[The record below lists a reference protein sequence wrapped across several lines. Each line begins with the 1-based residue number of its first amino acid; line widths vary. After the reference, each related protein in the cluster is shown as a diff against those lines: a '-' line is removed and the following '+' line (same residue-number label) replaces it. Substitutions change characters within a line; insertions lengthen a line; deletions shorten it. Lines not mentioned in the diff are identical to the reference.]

1 MRYLIKFSYDGSNYC
16 GYQRQKGLDT
26 IQEQLENALFKINN
40 SKYTPLTATG
50 RTDKHV
56 HALSQYAH
64 TDIDVTITPY
74 KLKRALNSNLPND
87 IHVIKVYSVKDDFH
101 ARYNVTSKTYKY
113 LINTGEYSPI
123 ERNYVYQYNYVLNIS
138 KMQQAIKYLIGTHD
152 YRAFVTENENKSNC
166 VRTITMADITT
177 DLLNPEKYI
186 ITFTGNGF
194 MRYQVRNMVGLLL
207 KVGQEKIDPIIVKQ
221 ILDSKS
227 RKKNGVTAPAE
238 GLYLVNVEYNNLEE
252 SIIEE

>member
-1 MRYLIKFSYDGSNYC
+1 
-16 GYQRQKGLDT
+16 
-26 IQEQLENALFKINN
+26 
-40 SKYTPLTATG
+40 
-50 RTDKHV
+50 
-56 HALSQYAH
+56 
-64 TDIDVTITPY
+64 
-74 KLKRALNSNLPND
+74 
-87 IHVIKVYSVKDDFH
+87 
-101 ARYNVTSKTYKY
+101 
-113 LINTGEYSPI
+113 
-123 ERNYVYQYNYVLNIS
+123 
-138 KMQQAIKYLIGTHD
+138 MQQAIKYLIGTYD

-207 KVGQEKIDPIIVKQ
+207 KVGQEKIDPIMVKQ

-227 RKKNGVTAPAE
+227 RKKNGVTAPAA

>member
-16 GYQRQKGLDT
+16 GYQRQKGLNT

-64 TDIDVTITPY
+64 TDIDVTITLY

-123 ERNYVYQYNYVLNIS
+123 ERNYVYQYNYCS
-138 KMQQAIKYLIGTHD
+138 YKHH
-152 YRAFVTENENKSNC
+152 
-166 VRTITMADITT
+166 
-177 DLLNPEKYI
+177 I
-186 ITFTGNGF
+186 IF
-194 MRYQVRNMVGLLL
+194 RNH
-207 KVGQEKIDPIIVKQ
+207 I
-221 ILDSKS
+221 
-227 RKKNGVTAPAE
+227 
-238 GLYLVNVEYNNLEE
+238 
-252 SIIEE
+252 

>member
-16 GYQRQKGLDT
+16 GYQRQKGLNT

-40 SKYTPLTATG
+40 SKYTTLTATG

-152 YRAFVTENENKSNC
+152 YRAFVTENENKNNC
-166 VRTITMADITT
+166 VRTITRADITT
-177 DLLNPEKYI
+177 DLL
-186 ITFTGNGF
+186 
-194 MRYQVRNMVGLLL
+194 
-207 KVGQEKIDPIIVKQ
+207 
-221 ILDSKS
+221 
-227 RKKNGVTAPAE
+227 
-238 GLYLVNVEYNNLEE
+238 
-252 SIIEE
+252 